1 MTKDEFVKT
10 ACKMGYCNKQQAEA
24 YCEGKEVFTDDDF
37 IGVYRMV
44 EAQRPRSHGHGC
56 GNGFTSK
63 RYKLDGND
71 NR

>member
-10 ACKMGYCNKQQAEA
+10 ACKMGYCNKFQAEA
-24 YCEGKEVFTDDDF
+24 YCEGRDTFTDEDF

-44 EAQRPRSHGHGC
+44 ESQRPKNKRNGC
-56 GNGFTSK
+56 GNGFTSE